1 MVLSVA
7 AALIAARLTAVHV
20 PLRVIPLVSRGR
32 GAEGIKREHGADYPS
47 GANAV
52 AAPATVSGQSPS
64 LPTDLSDREG
74 DGDDKEAVSQE
85 TCQRTWSLVRKSGYH
100 FSGSTERPQQAG

>member
-1 MVLSVA
+1 MVFSIA

-20 PLRVIPLVSRGR
+20 ALRVILLVSRGR

-64 LPTDLSDREG
+64 LPTDLTVGKGTETTKRPRARRPASEPGWKPMQLHTEG
-74 DGDDKEAVSQE
+74 VSQ
-85 TCQRTWSLVRKSGYH
+85 
-100 FSGSTERPQQAG
+100 